1 MCSSYLL
8 ISSLFRRQTVN
19 DLSRIP
25 ADFCTVTCS
34 LTHILTYAGLVLR
47 TCQHSFCHANFEL
60 RPKSVNSCFLR
71 IHISAMLFCASTSR
85 RCSYAH
91 PIFHGT
97 SGRHPLGFIFPCF
110 RTAFCAS
117 NVPWNFREASV
128 SIHFIISYIDCH
140 EICRGTK
147 GQGR

>member
-71 IHISAMLFCASTSR
+71 IHVSAMLFCTSD
-85 RCSYAH
+85 
-91 PIFHGT
+91 
-97 SGRHPLGFIFPCF
+97 L
-110 RTAFCAS
+110 
-117 NVPWNFREASV
+117 PWNFREASAR
-128 SIHFIISYIDCH
+128 IHFPLFPHCFLRIQCSV
-140 EICRGTK
+140 ELPGGICQHSFYHILHRLSRNMSGDERPGEMRLAGMET
-147 GQGR
+147 